1 MRPLGETTVRQ
12 RLVRLIVWRLVISTF
27 LLGWAAVI
35 QFSAGPSAGLV
46 PLYVLIAAT
55 YGLSAVYASLL
66 GRAEREPRLL
76 HLQIALDA
84 AAVAGFVWITGGIV
98 SYVASLFVLP
108 ILAAGAMLSRR
119 GGLMVTGVSMAL
131 YGGLVLLQY
140 ASAEPAWSVWVPGHS
155 TLLPTDAVARYTVA
169 ANLVGFLAVGL
180 LSGSLAERVRTADQR
195 VADASVEIADL
206 QAYSE
211 HIINSLTAG
220 LVTTDPSGRILTFNR
235 AAQFITGHSFDS
247 VVGHNVAD
255 VLCVPTE
262 FAAAL
267 AGGLDQRASRRAD
280 YRYRRADGGEIDL
293 GASATPLEASGG
305 RVGLLVTFQD
315 VTTMRRLERDAR
327 LQQRLAAVGEMA
339 AGIAH
344 EIRNPLAS
352 MSGSIQI
359 LRQELALNEEQTQL
373 MDIVLRESERLNR
386 TIRSFLDYARPQR
399 FGIARL
405 DLCAVLQYAALLLRN
420 SAEVRE
426 HHTVEVDAAA
436 APVWCEA
443 DEGQVRQIV
452 WNLATNGLKAMP
464 EGGCLRLGAR
474 QDAGGTAALF
484 VQDEGIGIPED
495 ELDAIFQPFHGRF
508 AQGSGLGMAIV
519 HRIVSDYGGEIQVT
533 SKVGVGTTVE
543 IRLPARSALEA

>member
-1 MRPLGETTVRQ
+1 MAEIPSRPRI
-12 RLVRLIVWRLVISTF
+12 VRLMIWRLVVSAG
-27 LLGWAAVI
+27 LLGWTLTLHLTAG
-35 QFSAGPSAGLV
+35 QSARVL
-46 PLYVLIAAT
+46 PLYALVAVCFA
-55 YGLSAVYASLL
+55 LSAIYALLL
-66 GRAEREPRLL
+66 GRPVRERWLAD
-76 HLQIALDA
+76 LQIALDA
-84 AAVAGFVWITGGIV
+84 LLVAGFVWVTGGIA
-98 SYVASLFVLP
+98 SYLSSLFVLP
-108 ILAAGAMLSRR
+108 ILAGSALLTRR
-119 GGLMVTGVSMAL
+119 GALTVTILSMLL
-131 YGGLVLLQY
+131 YSGLVLLQY
-140 ASAEPAWSVWVPGHS
+140 SLVSQPWFVWAPEQAI
-155 TLLPTDAVARYTVA
+155 LLPTEMVARYAVA
-169 ANLVGFLAVGL
+169 ANLAGFLAVAL
-180 LSGSLAERVRTADQR
+180 LGGSLAERVRAADR
-195 VADASVEIADL
+195 LVADASEEIAGL

-220 LVTTDPSGRILTFNR
+220 LVTTDPAGRILTFNR
-235 AAQFITGHSFDS
+235 AAQFITGHSFES
-247 VVGHNVAD
+247 VAGHLIAD
-255 VLCVPTE
+255 VLCLPTE
-262 FAAAL
+262 FAASIAEDL
-267 AGGLDQRASRRAD
+267 PARESRRAD

-293 GASATPLEASGG
+293 GLSATSLETSGG

-315 VTTMRRLERDAR
+315 VTTIRRLERDAR

-359 LRQELALNEEQTQL
+359 LRQELALNDEQTQL

-405 DLCAVLQYAALLLRN
+405 DLRAVLQYAALLLRN
-420 SAEVRE
+420 SPDVRAQ
-426 HHTVEVDAAA
+426 HTVEVDAPE

-464 EGGCLRLGAR
+464 EGGCLCLGAR
-474 QDAGGTAALF
+474 QEAAGTAVLI
-484 VQDEGIGIPED
+484 VEDHGIGIPED
-495 ELDAIFQPFHGRF
+495 ELDGIFQPFHGRF

-519 HRIVSDYGGEIQVT
+519 HRIVNDYGGEIQVT
-533 SKVGVGTTVE
+533 SKVGAGTRVE